1 MDFRFYTNAIAQ
13 ASRSIAAVMFI
24 AGLLLIGFGVIIIA
38 LPELFATLA
47 AIVFSAAG
55 AGCLIIAVKIFWA
68 QHKLNKIGPDGS
80 QGCRETRKNVRI
92 HIEEHYE
99 E

>member
-13 ASRSIAAVMFI
+13 ASRSIAAVIFI

-47 AIVFSAAG
+47 AIVFSVAG
-55 AGCLIIAVKIFWA
+55 VGCSIIAVKIFRA
-68 QHKLNKIGPDGS
+68 QRKLDEIGPYGS
-80 QGCRETRKNVRI
+80 QDYRETRKNVRI
-92 HIEEHYE
+92 HIEEHE
-99 E
+99 L